1 MDDVVSLPGVT
12 YCPPWPRSK
21 DLGQKS
27 LLPALVR
34 RTKLVGESLRPVW
47 GPMDKCYPVTTQV
60 GKGWGPPGCG
70 ALAWAPWVGT
80 ERRCSREG
88 PPAAH
93 SCESLSCLLLQR
105 RRVKSE
111 KKPASE
117 AVPSKAK
124 GGLNGAAP
132 EGETDIL
139 SQREGETAGPG
150 PAGKEVAEEEE
161 VAGVPGWEVR
171 RRVGYLEC
179 SRHRPTEKPRST
191 AGWRS
196 WEGGQSWGDGAPKTP
211 GPNCHPSGA
220 RGPTEP
226 RGSSHGVSQEWV

>member
-1 MDDVVSLPGVT
+1 MRLAPAEARLSALHEMGRHPSSWQGR
-12 YCPPWPRSK
+12 PRA
-21 DLGQKS
+21 GGRAPQETGN
-27 LLPALVR
+27 P
-34 RTKLVGESLRPVW
+34 LR
-47 GPMDKCYPVTTQV
+47 
-60 GKGWGPPGCG
+60 
-70 ALAWAPWVGT
+70 
-80 ERRCSREG
+80 REG
-88 PPAAH
+88 LPWEDTTTHRRPENKAGGGGPF
-93 SCESLSCLLLQR
+93 CPYPTLLTPLQ
-105 RRVKSE
+105 
-111 KKPASE
+111 
-117 AVPSKAK
+117 AVPPKAK

-139 SQREGETAGPG
+139 SQREGEAAGPG

-171 RRVGYLEC
+171 RRVGQLEC

-191 AGWRS
+191 AGWSS
-196 WEGGQSWGDGAPKTP
+196 WEGGQSWGDGALKTP

>member
-47 GPMDKCYPVTTQV
+47 GPMDKCYPVTT
-60 GKGWGPPGCG
+60 
-70 ALAWAPWVGT
+70 
-80 ERRCSREG
+80 
-88 PPAAH
+88 
-93 SCESLSCLLLQR
+93 QR

>member
-1 MDDVVSLPGVT
+1 MAGAS
-12 YCPPWPRSK
+12 
-21 DLGQKS
+21 Q
-27 LLPALVR
+27 
-34 RTKLVGESLRPVW
+34 
-47 GPMDKCYPVTTQV
+47 
-60 GKGWGPPGCG
+60 GWWQGPPGNWQPAEKG
-70 ALAWAPWVGT
+70 RTPLGRHNYTPQAREQGRR
-80 ERRCSREG
+80 ERTLLPISR
-88 PPAAH
+88 PPDP
-93 SCESLSCLLLQR
+93 LQ
-105 RRVKSE
+105 
-111 KKPASE
+111 